1 MTEALSFQLRFRCCV
16 VEGKIEDRIRL
27 ASDPER
33 TVGDHDVGGL
43 DCDWLSMLI
52 FNNRKGEGTGG
63 DVLRYLALSKYLT
76 IECVNHFN
84 QYLDAD
90 VPCQKLTEGL
100 EGLYYALASYFRI
113 HNILTPLSAN
123 TKSGDKR
130 SQLFEEIWPGIMII
144 VNGVLMSFAV
154 PGCEEC
160 GPRSQIKQCLCL
172 DRIVVLWRIV
182 YL

>member
-1 MTEALSFQLRFRCCV
+1 
-16 VEGKIEDRIRL
+16 
-27 ASDPER
+27 
-33 TVGDHDVGGL
+33 
-43 DCDWLSMLI
+43 MLI
-52 FNNRKGEGTGG
+52 FNNRKGESTASE
-63 DVLRYLALSKYLT
+63 DSRYFTLT
-76 IECVNHFN
+76 LKIIVECVKNFG

-130 SQLFEEIWPGIMII
+130 SQLFELIWPNIVII
-144 VNGVLMSFAV
+144 VNAVLESFAV
-154 PGCEEC
+154 PGCKKC
-160 GPRSQIKQCLCL
+160 GPRSEIKECLCL

>member
-1 MTEALSFQLRFRCCV
+1 M
-16 VEGKIEDRIRL
+16 
-27 ASDPER
+27 
-33 TVGDHDVGGL
+33 GDQDDVGGL

-52 FNNRKGEGTGG
+52 FNKREGETTMG
-63 DVLRYLALSKYLT
+63 DHRRYHSLAGELT
-76 IECVNHFN
+76 YECVNNFD

-100 EGLYYALASYFRI
+100 EGLYYALASYFLLY
-113 HNILTPLSAN
+113 NVLTPLSAN

-130 SQLFEEIWPGIMII
+130 SVLFEQIWPRVMIV
-144 VNGVLMSFAV
+144 VNAILRSFAV
-154 PGCEEC
+154 PGCKVC
-160 GPRSQIKQCLCL
+160 GPSSQIKQCLCL

>member
-1 MTEALSFQLRFRCCV
+1 
-16 VEGKIEDRIRL
+16 
-27 ASDPER
+27 
-33 TVGDHDVGGL
+33 
-43 DCDWLSMLI
+43 MLI
-52 FNNRKGEGTGG
+52 FNNRKGEKYRS
-63 DVLRYLALSKYLT
+63 DRSRYLTLARE
-76 IECVNHFN
+76 IIAECVKNFG

-100 EGLYYALASYFRI
+100 EGLYYALASYFLI
-113 HNILTPLSAN
+113 DNVLTPFYSS
-123 TKSGDKR
+123 TKARDKR
-130 SQLFEEIWPGIMII
+130 FMLFEQIWPGVMII

>member
-1 MTEALSFQLRFRCCV
+1 
-16 VEGKIEDRIRL
+16 
-27 ASDPER
+27 
-33 TVGDHDVGGL
+33 
-43 DCDWLSMLI
+43 MLI
-52 FNNRKGEGTGG
+52 FNNRKGGKTAS
-63 DVLRYLALSKYLT
+63 DFLRYLALSKCLT

-100 EGLYYALASYFRI
+100 EGLYYALASYFLLY
-113 HNILTPLSAN
+113 NVLTHFHLS

-130 SQLFEEIWPGIMII
+130 SVLFEQIWPNIMII
-144 VNGVLMSFAV
+144 VNAVLMSFAV
-154 PGCEEC
+154 PGCKVC
-160 GPRSQIKQCLCL
+160 GPSSQIKQCLCL

>member
-1 MTEALSFQLRFRCCV
+1 
-16 VEGKIEDRIRL
+16 
-27 ASDPER
+27 
-33 TVGDHDVGGL
+33 
-43 DCDWLSMLI
+43 MLI
-52 FNNRKGEGTGG
+52 FNNREGEKTAS
-63 DVLRYLALSKYLT
+63 DDLRYLALALEMSF
-76 IECVNHFN
+76 ECVNHFN
-84 QYLDAD
+84 QYLDTD
-90 VPCQKLTEGL
+90 VPCQILTEGL

-130 SQLFEEIWPGIMII
+130 SQLFEGIWPNIVII
-144 VNGVLMSFAV
+144 VNAVLESFAV
-154 PGCEEC
+154 PGCKEC

>member
-1 MTEALSFQLRFRCCV
+1 M
-16 VEGKIEDRIRL
+16 
-27 ASDPER
+27 
-33 TVGDHDVGGL
+33 GDHDVVGGL

-52 FNNRKGEGTGG
+52 FNNRKGKGRMS
-63 DVLRYLALSKYLT
+63 DRSRYLTLAKDLT
-76 IECVNHFN
+76 FECVKNFN

-130 SQLFEEIWPGIMII
+130 SMLFEGIWPNIVII
-144 VNGVLMSFAV
+144 VNAVLMSFAV
-154 PGCEEC
+154 PGCKEC
-160 GPRSQIKQCLCL
+160 EPRSQIKQCLCL